1 MRRFLLALLL
11 VSLGTPAFSQG
22 AAIGPPNFAVCNQ
35 SVSFGPIDG
44 AGGISATT
52 QIVAAA
58 TTPVG
63 PGATSPRIFV
73 CGFTFTNTAAS
84 GTVRLIGGTGTN
96 CASNIVNLTSD
107 FSVGASQVTIYS
119 TPPSIVAA
127 QGSELCVKPSANT
140 ISGTIW
146 FAQF

>member
-1 MRRFLLALLL
+1 MRFLLATLLTLLL
-11 VSLGTPAFSQG
+11 GASAFAQG
-22 AAIGPPNFAVCNQ
+22 QAIGPPNFAVCNQ

-52 QIVAAA
+52 QVVALAL
-58 TTPVG
+58 TPLG
-63 PGATSPRIFV
+63 PGSVAPRVYV

-96 CASNIVNLTSD
+96 CASNVVNLTTD

-119 TPPSIVAA
+119 TPPSIVTAA
-127 QGSELCVKPSANT
+127 GSELCVKPSANT